1 MLHIAVHLALSK
13 IINLKSKA
21 MTRKFE
27 YSFSSVEMTVEVTFS
42 YNTYQNW
49 LDDNHCE
56 TFIDDVEIM
65 RVMCGDWDVTDSF
78 NVSATAKIQEE
89 LETACAEYAANN

>member
-1 MLHIAVHLALSK
+1 
-13 IINLKSKA
+13 

-49 LDDNHCE
+49 LDDNHSE
-56 TFIDDVEIM
+56 TFIDDIEIM
-65 RVMCGDWDVTDSF
+65 RVMCGEWDVTASL
-78 NVSATAKIQEE
+78 NESAPAKILHE
-89 LETACAEYAANN
+89 LEFACGEFAVNNN

>member
-1 MLHIAVHLALSK
+1 
-13 IINLKSKA
+13 

-49 LDDNHCE
+49 LDDNHAE

-65 RVMCGDWDVTDSF
+65 RVMCGEWDVTASL
-78 NVSATAKIQEE
+78 NESAPAKIQQE
-89 LETACAEYAANN
+89 LEDACAEFAANNN